1 MLGAVDFHALGQVI
15 WVSFAAG
22 IGITVLFS
30 FAIYGFSRATDARR
44 NGEGL
49 AATAF
54 GTLAVLAL
62 LVFAAA
68 VVLAVVIMLRKS

>member
-22 IGITVLFS
+22 IGVTVLFS
-30 FAIYGFSRATDARR
+30 FAIYSFARATDARR
-44 NGEGL
+44 DGEGL

-54 GTLAVLAL
+54 GMLGVFAL

-68 VVLAVVIMLRKS
+68 VVLAVVIMLNKS